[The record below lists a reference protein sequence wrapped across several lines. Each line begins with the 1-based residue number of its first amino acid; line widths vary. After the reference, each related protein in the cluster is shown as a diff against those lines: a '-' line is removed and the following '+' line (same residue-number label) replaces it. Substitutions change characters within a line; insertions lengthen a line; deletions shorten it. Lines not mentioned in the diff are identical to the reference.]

1 MKHFSNFTVFQYKR
15 RIIIFLKTNSYKKIN
30 LSHIRVTSP
39 QKKIRILREKR
50 RENIDEK
57 EVTPWEINGV
67 YCNPAELTDFIHYPY
82 YEDLS
87 SNSCF
92 YR

>member
-1 MKHFSNFTVFQYKR
+1 MD
-15 RIIIFLKTNSYKKIN
+15 

-57 EVTPWEINGV
+57 EVRYTMG
-67 YCNPAELTDFIHYPY
+67 D
-82 YEDLS
+82 
-87 SNSCF
+87 
-92 YR
+92 